1 MQHSWNEAD
10 RIAALRGYG
19 ILDAPTDHVFDDFVR
34 IAAQVCNTP
43 VSVVNLVDAKR
54 QWFAAETGLGIRET
68 PLDVSI
74 CTHAILQ
81 PNVFVVPDLT
91 RDDRFNCNPLVT
103 GNPRLRFYAGALLE
117 TPEGLPLGTMCVLDT
132 EPRPAGL
139 TEQQIFTLEALARQ
153 VMAQLELRR
162 SVAEKELLVL
172 EAHHRV
178 KNSLSMVQAL
188 LSLQARMTTD
198 GEAARQLRESA
209 GRIVTVAAIH
219 EHLYRVGATLH
230 VNLAVY
236 LRSLV
241 DDQRAALASTF
252 AGRSIVLDA
261 ADVSWPSSDAAAI
274 GLILMELVT
283 NALKYGEGTV
293 AVTLRSSDD
302 TTTLSVEDEGRSLP
316 DDYQPSGGKGLG
328 MRVLLGLLQSRQGQL
343 SVDRS
348 RGHTC
353 FVVALPAPAQNP

>member
-1 MQHSWNEAD
+1 M
-10 RIAALRGYG
+10 
-19 ILDAPTDHVFDDFVR
+19 FDDFVR
-34 IAAQVCNTP
+34 IAAQVCDAP
-43 VSVVNLVDAKR
+43 VSVVNLLDAKR
-54 QWFAAETGLGIRET
+54 QWFAAEIGLGVRET
-68 PLDVSI
+68 PLDISI
-74 CTHAILQ
+74 CGHAILQ
-81 PNVFVVPDLT
+81 PNVFIVPDLT
-91 RDDRFNCNPLVT
+91 LDERFDSNPLVT

-132 EPRPAGL
+132 KPRPEGL

-188 LSLQARMTTD
+188 LSLQARMATD
-198 GEAARQLRESA
+198 SEAARQLRESA

-219 EHLYRVGATLH
+219 EHLYKVGATLR

-241 DDQRAALASTF
+241 DDQKTALASTF
-252 AGRSIVLDA
+252 EGRRIVLGA
-261 ADVSWPSSDAAAI
+261 ADVFWPSSDAAAV

-293 AVTLRSSDD
+293 TVTLRSSGD
-302 TTTLSVEDEGRSLP
+302 TTILSVEDEGRDLP
-316 DDYQPSGGKGLG
+316 DDYEPSGGKGLG
-328 MRVLLGLLQSRQGQL
+328 MRVLSGLLQSRQGQL
-343 SVDRS
+343 AFDRS

-353 FVVALPAPAQNP
+353 FVVTLPAPGQTQ